1 MISTPALKSQ
11 PGHSILELYKALYK
25 SCTPNRGTCRLPKGE
40 NCSWE
45 GQNSLTYYKS
55 LGLL

>member
-1 MISTPALKSQ
+1 MVSTPALKSQ
-11 PGHSILELYKALYK
+11 PGNFILYKALYK
-25 SCTPNRGTCRLPKGE
+25 SCTLHRGTYRLPKGE

-45 GQNSLTYYKS
+45 GQNNLSYYKS